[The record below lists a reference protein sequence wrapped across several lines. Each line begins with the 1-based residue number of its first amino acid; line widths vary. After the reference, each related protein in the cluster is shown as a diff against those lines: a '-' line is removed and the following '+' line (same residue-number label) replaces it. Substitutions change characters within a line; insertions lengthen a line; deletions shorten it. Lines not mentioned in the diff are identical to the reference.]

1 MKTTLELPDELM
13 RAVKIKAVNEG
24 RRIKDVVADLIS
36 RGLSQP
42 AGQESGIPVTVQ
54 LPLIHGAHPAR
65 PEDEATPERVA
76 ALLDQA
82 DAEAA
87 RDPR

>member
-1 MKTTLELPDELM
+1 MELPDELV
-13 RAVKIKAVNEG
+13 RAVKIRAVNEG

-36 RGLSQP
+36 RGLAQP
-42 AGQESGIPVTVQ
+42 
-54 LPLIHGAHPAR
+54 
-65 PEDEATPERVA
+65 TPERVA

-87 RDPR
+87 RGLG

>member
-36 RGLSQP
+36 RGLAQP
-42 AGQESGIPVTVQ
+42 GQESSPRVTVE

-76 ALLDQA
+76 ALLDRA
-82 DAEAA
+82 DAEDA
-87 RDPR
+87 RAGA